1 MDPAGTIMT
10 ARTRFIAS
18 IVATA
23 KSEKS
28 KLPWHRGVA
37 RRASIERRRS
47 TRSDPKALK
56 SA

>member
-1 MDPAGTIMT
+1 MT

-37 RRASIERRRS
+37 RCASIERRRS